1 MAFSAILN
9 RFIELSPIP
18 VMVRALLERILTT
31 EKLESCFQNTTDK
44 QYTRALLFSSVFDL
58 MSLVVTKAFPSINSA
73 YQSQKAAIGVSI
85 TSVYNKLNGIE
96 TEVSAA
102 LVQNTAVE
110 MRELIQHLGA
120 ECAPLLPGYRI
131 KMLDGN
137 CIEATEHRLKVL
149 RNKAAGALP
158 GKSLVI
164 YDPALEM
171 AMNVFPC
178 EDGHAQERSLLHR
191 VRDVVQPNDVLIM
204 DRNFCVRAFLLGL
217 ADQGAFAICRHHK
230 QVPYRELSPLQ
241 WMGDTETGGVYEQW
255 IELEDSEGKTF
266 TWRRIVVSLTTPTR
280 DGDNELVILTNL
292 PTAAADALC
301 VANLYRK
308 RWTIETMFQQLEQY
322 LQSEI
327 NTLGYPKAALFG
339 FCVALVAYNI
349 MAVVKAALRAEH
361 GEEKIANEVSG
372 YYIAGEISRTH
383 VGMEVAIV
391 PEEWEIFHTMTEH
404 AFIAV
409 LLKLAK
415 NVVLEKYK
423 KHSRGPKKA
432 APKKL
437 KTQGENHISTAKL
450 LKEDKKS
457 P

>member
-18 VMVRALLERILTT
+18 VMVRALLERILTA

-44 QYTRALLFSSVFDL
+44 QYTRALFFSSVFDL
-58 MSLVVTKAFPSINSA
+58 MSLVVTKAFPSINAA
-73 YQSQKAAIGVSI
+73 YQSQKANIGVSI

-102 LVQNTAVE
+102 LVGSTAAE
-110 MRELIQHLGA
+110 MRDLIQQLGA
-120 ECAPLLPGYRI
+120 ECAPLLAGYRV
-131 KMLDGN
+131 KMVDGN

-171 AMNVFPC
+171 AVNVFPC

-191 VRDVVQPNDVLIM
+191 VLDVVKPNDVLIM

-217 ADQGAFAICRHHK
+217 ADQAAFALCRHHK

-241 WMGDTETGGVYEQW
+241 RMGETDTGEVYEQW
-255 IELEDSEGKTF
+255 IELEDTDGKTSR
-266 TWRRIVVSLTTPTR
+266 WRRVVVSLTTPTR

-292 PTAAADALC
+292 PTDAADALC
-301 VANLYRK
+301 IANLYRK

-339 FCVALVAYNI
+339 FCVALIAYNI

-383 VGMEVAIV
+383 VGMEVAV
-391 PEEWEIFHTMTEH
+391 LPEEWMEFHRMTN
-404 AFIAV
+404 ATFIAV

-423 KHSRGPKKA
+423 KHSRGAKKV

-437 KTQGENHISTAKL
+437 KTPGENHVSTAKL